1 MRRALLLST
10 VFFFAF
16 AGLIGSGGYFWIKHA
31 YYATGPLTEH
41 RVVLVERG
49 TSVMSIATDL
59 EDAGLVDDALIF
71 QYGTRYFGSGKPL
84 RAGEFEIPAEA
95 SAAEVGRILQEGAP
109 VVHKITLPEGLTS
122 AEIIA
127 VLNQDTVLQGEANV
141 IPAEGALLP
150 ETYHFERG
158 TSREEIVVRAERAMD
173 ETLRKLWNERV
184 NGLPISTPEEA
195 VILASIVEKETGV
208 AAERPLVAS
217 VFINRLRRGM
227 RLQSDPTVL
236 YGITEG
242 SGPLGRALTRTDL
255 DQWTPYNTYQ
265 IKGLPPGPIANPGRA
280 SLAAVLQPAETD
292 YLYFVADGT
301 GGHAFGKTLDE
312 HNTNVRAWRKL
323 QRAN

>member
-1 MRRALLLST
+1 MRRALILST
-10 VFFFAF
+10 LFFFVL
-16 AGLIGSGGYFWIKHA
+16 AGLIGGGGYAWVKHTYFA
-31 YYATGPLTEH
+31 AGPLEAD
-41 RVVLVERG
+41 RIVLVERG

-59 EDAGLVDDALIF
+59 ANAGVVNDALIF
-71 QYGTRYFGSGKPL
+71 QYGTRFFGSGKPL
-84 RAGEFEIPAEA
+84 RAGEFNIPAHA
-95 SAAEVGRILQEGAP
+95 SAADVGRILQEGAQ
-109 VVHKITLPEGLTS
+109 VVHKVTLPEGLTS
-122 AEIIA
+122 AEIVA
-127 VLNQDTVLQGEANV
+127 VLDQDPILLGQADV

-150 ETYHFERG
+150 ETYHFHRG
-158 TSREEIVVRAERAMD
+158 TSREEIMVRAERAMD

-208 AAERPLVAS
+208 ADERPLVAS

-227 RLQSDPTVL
+227 RLQSDPTVV

-280 SLAAVLQPAETD
+280 ALAAVLQPAETD
-292 YLYFVADGT
+292 YFYFVADGT
-301 GGHAFGKTLDE
+301 GGHAFSKTLDE
-312 HNTNVRAWRKL
+312 HNANVRAWRKL